1 MACICRVC
9 SSRRLPIVAAMFL
22 RLLPPVLR
30 PGLALAALLLASAAW
45 AQEMAL
51 GDLQTLAQR
60 WVRDTVAKAN
70 ADNPGLRM
78 EATVGALDGR
88 LRLAVCGN
96 VEPYLPAGAR
106 LWGRSRVG
114 LRCADGMGRWN
125 VSLPVVVKAMGPA
138 WVLKSQIAPGAVLAE
153 GDVVE
158 SEVDWA
164 DESAAVLQD
173 RALWVGQT
181 TTRVLVAGQALR
193 QGMVRPAQVFA
204 AGAQVRVVAQGPGF
218 QVSGEGQALTAGVVG
233 QPTRVRMDNGR
244 VTSGVVLDMRTVK
257 IDL

>member
-1 MACICRVC
+1 MSPCLPFAR
-9 SSRRLPIVAAMFL
+9 SLSRRL
-22 RLLPPVLR
+22 RNGLLLS
-30 PGLALAALLLASAAW
+30 ALLLSPALW
-45 AQEMAL
+45 AQDMAL
-51 GDLQTLAQR
+51 GDLQALAQR
-60 WVRDTVAKAN
+60 WVRDTVARTN
-70 ADNPGLRM
+70 AENPGLRM
-78 EATVGALDGR
+78 DASVGALDGR

-96 VEPYLPAGAR
+96 VEAYVPPGAR

-125 VSLPVVVKAMGPA
+125 VSLPVVVRAMGPA

-153 GDVVE
+153 TDVVE
-158 SEVDWA
+158 AEVDWA
-164 DESAAVLQD
+164 EEPAAVLQD

-193 QGMVRPAQVFA
+193 QGMVRPAQVFQ

-218 QVSGEGQALTAGVVG
+218 QVSGDGQALTAGVVG
-233 QPTRVRMDNGR
+233 QPARVRMDNGR
-244 VTSGVVLDMRTVK
+244 VTSGTVLDMRTVK

>member
-1 MACICRVC
+1 
-9 SSRRLPIVAAMFL
+9 MFPSL
-22 RLLPPVLR
+22 RFARLLPRWLR
-30 PGLALAALLLASAAW
+30 VGVALAALSLAPTVG

-51 GDLQTLAQR
+51 GDLQVLAQR
-60 WVRDTVAKAN
+60 WVRDAVAKAN

-78 EATVGALDGR
+78 ESTVGALDSR

-96 VEPYLPAGAR
+96 VEPYVPAGAR

-138 WVLKSQIAPGAVLAE
+138 WVLKSQVSPGAVLGEA
-153 GDVVE
+153 DVVE
-158 SEVDWA
+158 SQVDWA
-164 DESAAVLQD
+164 EEPTAVLQD

-181 TTRVLVAGQALR
+181 TTRVLMAGQALR
-193 QGMVRPAQVFA
+193 QGMVKPAQVFQ
-204 AGAQVRVVAQGPGF
+204 AGASVRVVAQGPGF
-218 QVSGEGQALTAGVVG
+218 QVSSDAQALSAGVVG
-233 QPTRVRMDNGR
+233 QSARVKMDNGR
-244 VTSGVVLDMRTVK
+244 VTSGTVLDMRTVR